1 VSTVSSSYRVQYD
14 VRPAKQVERRML
26 VDALQRLAAAGF
38 PVADYQYTGFGA
50 IYFVDFILFHK
61 VLGMSKL
68 LSLEQVKSL
77 TSRMVFN
84 RPFSCVEIKM
94 VPASSE
100 IPNLPRDLRHLVWLD
115 YDGVLQKDFLS
126 DIQSAITV
134 LPAGSILLVTVDVE
148 PPEDHDY
155 RPVDPHFDGSK
166 EVLGPKHWKRYF
178 EYHASSY
185 LKLGLSDTDFG
196 KSELILRSTEILKAA
211 FTKSIVARP
220 ELEFLPMFNFA
231 YRDSHSM
238 LTMGGMIAGRAE
250 KRQLRASTMG
260 ETVYYRDDFQGP
272 PFEIKVPRLTRKERI
287 YLDREMPCSDDWVPE
302 DFDLDPED
310 VRHYRDIYR
319 FLPAFAE
326 ISL

>member
-1 VSTVSSSYRVQYD
+1 
-14 VRPAKQVERRML
+14 ML

-50 IYFVDFILFHK
+50 IYFVDFIMFHK
-61 VLGMSKL
+61 LLGLNKL
-68 LSLEQVKSL
+68 VSLEQHESL
-77 TSRMVFN
+77 TKRMNFN

-100 IPNLPRDLRHLVWLD
+100 IPNLSRDTHHFLWLD

-134 LPAGSILLVTVDVE
+134 LPPGSILLVTIDVE

-155 RPVDPHFDGSK
+155 KVVEPHFDSSK
-166 EVLGPKHWKRYF
+166 EVLGPKHWRRYF
-178 EYHASSY
+178 EYHASPY
-185 LKLGLSDTDFG
+185 LELGLADADFG
-196 KSELILRSTEILKAA
+196 KSELVARSTEILRAA
-211 FTKSIVARP
+211 FIKSIVSRP
-220 ELEFLPMFNFA
+220 ELQFLPMFNFV
-231 YRDSHSM
+231 YKDSHSM

-250 KRQLRASTMG
+250 KRQVRTSSIG
-260 ETVYYRDDFQGP
+260 GTVYYRSDFTDP
-272 PFEIKVPRLTRKERI
+272 AFEIKVPRLTRKERI
-287 YLDREMPCSDDWVPE
+287 YLDREMPCADDWVPGE
-302 DFDLDPED
+302 FDLDPE
-310 VRHYRDIYR
+310 VIRHYRDIYR

>member
-1 VSTVSSSYRVQYD
+1 VSAVSSSYRVQYD
-14 VRPAKQVERRML
+14 MRPAKQAERRML

-61 VLGMSKL
+61 ILGLKRL
-68 LSLEQVKSL
+68 VSLEQQESL
-77 TSRMVFN
+77 TSRMKFN

-100 IPNLPRDLRHLVWLD
+100 IPNLSRDVRHIVWLD
-115 YDGVLQKDFLS
+115 YDGVLQRDFLW

-148 PPEDHDY
+148 PPEDHDFTI
-155 RPVDPHFDGSK
+155 VDPHFDSSE

-178 EYHASSY
+178 EFHASSY
-185 LKLGLSDTDFG
+185 LKLGLSDSDFG

-211 FTKSIVARP
+211 FTKSIVSRP
-220 ELEFLPMFNFA
+220 HLQFLPMFNFA
-231 YRDSHSM
+231 YKDSHSM
-238 LTMGGMIAGRAE
+238 LTMGGMIADPSE
-250 KRQLRASTMG
+250 KRKLQTSSLS
-260 ETVYYRDDFQGP
+260 ETVYYRDDFGSP
-272 PFEIKVPRLTRKERI
+272 PFEIKVPRLTRKERV
-287 YLDREMPCSDDWVPE
+287 YLDREMPCEDGWVPG
-302 DFDLDPED
+302 DFDLDPAE

-326 ISL
+326 IMI

>member
-1 VSTVSSSYRVQYD
+1 MSTTSSSYRVQYD
-14 VRPAKQVERRML
+14 MRPAKQVERRML
-26 VDALQRLAAAGF
+26 VDALQHLAAAGF
-38 PVADYQYTGFGA
+38 PVTDYQYTGFGA

-61 VLGMSKL
+61 ILGLNKL
-68 LSLEQVKSL
+68 VSLEQHKSL
-77 TSRMVFN
+77 TSRMKFN

-94 VPASSE
+94 VAASSE
-100 IPNLPRDLRHLVWLD
+100 IPNLSRDIRHFVWLD

-148 PPEDHDY
+148 SPEDYDY
-155 RPVDPHFDGSK
+155 RIVDPDFDGSK

-178 EYHASSY
+178 EYHAASY
-185 LKLGLSDTDFG
+185 LKLGVSDADFG
-196 KSELILRSTEILKAA
+196 KSELILRSTEILKSA
-211 FTKSIVARP
+211 FTKSIVVRP

-238 LTMGGMIAGRAE
+238 LTMGGMIAGRTE
-250 KRQLRASTMG
+250 KRQLRASNLS
-260 ETVYYRDDFQGP
+260 ETVYYRDDFVSP
-272 PFEIKVPRLTRKERI
+272 PFEIKIPRLTRKERA
-287 YLDREMPCSDDWVPE
+287 YLDREMPCADGWVPGE
-302 DFDLDPED
+302 FDLEAEE

>member
-1 VSTVSSSYRVQYD
+1 M
-14 VRPAKQVERRML
+14 RPAKQVERRML

-61 VLGMSKL
+61 ILGLNKL
-68 LSLEQVKSL
+68 VSLEQQESL
-77 TSRMVFN
+77 TSRMKFN

-100 IPNLPRDLRHLVWLD
+100 IPNLSRDVHHIVWLD
-115 YDGVLQKDFLS
+115 YDGVLQREFLS
-126 DIQSAITV
+126 DIQSAITI

-148 PPEDHDY
+148 PPEDHDF
-155 RPVDPHFDGSK
+155 RIVDPHFDRSK

-185 LKLGLSDTDFG
+185 LKLGLSDAAFA
-196 KSELILRSTEILKAA
+196 KSELILRSTEILKVA
-211 FTKSIVARP
+211 FSKSIVARP
-220 ELEFLPMFNFA
+220 DLQFLPMFNFA
-231 YRDSHSM
+231 YKDSHSM

-250 KRQLRASTMG
+250 KRKLRASNIS
-260 ETVYYRDDFQGP
+260 ETVYYRDDFGSP
-272 PFEIKVPRLTRKERI
+272 PFEIKVPRLTRKERS
-287 YLDREMPCSDDWVPE
+287 YLDREMPCADGWVPG
-302 DFDLDPED
+302 DFDVDPEE

-326 ISL
+326 IMI

>member
-1 VSTVSSSYRVQYD
+1 MSTISSSYRVQYD

-61 VLGMSKL
+61 ALGMSKL
-68 LSLEQVKSL
+68 VSLEQVKSL
-77 TSRMVFN
+77 TSRMMFN
-84 RPFSCVEIKM
+84 RPFSCVDIKM

-100 IPNLPRDLRHLVWLD
+100 IPNLSRDVSHLVWLD

-155 RPVDPHFDGSK
+155 RLVDPHFDSSK

-220 ELEFLPMFNFA
+220 ELQFLPMFNFA

-238 LTMGGMIAGRAE
+238 LTMGGMIAGRTE
-250 KRQLRASTMG
+250 KRQLRASNIR
-260 ETVYYRDDFQGP
+260 ETVYYRDDFGSP
-272 PFEIKVPRLTRKERI
+272 PFEIKVPCLTRKERV
-287 YLDREMPCSDDWVPE
+287 YLDREMPCADDWVPG

-310 VRHYRDIYR
+310 IRHYRDIYR
-319 FLPAFAE
+319 FLPTFAE
-326 ISL
+326 ISI

>member
-1 VSTVSSSYRVQYD
+1 MSAISSSYRVQYD
-14 VRPAKQVERRML
+14 MRPAKQVERRML
-26 VDALQRLAAAGF
+26 VDALQHLAAAHF

-61 VLGMSKL
+61 ILGLGKL
-68 LSLEQVKSL
+68 VSLEQQESL
-77 TSRMVFN
+77 TSRMKFN

-100 IPNLPRDLRHLVWLD
+100 IPNLSRDVRHLVWLD
-115 YDGVLQKDFLS
+115 YDGVLQRDFLS

-155 RPVDPHFDGSK
+155 RFVDPQFDNSK
-166 EVLGPKHWKRYF
+166 NVLGPKHWKRYF

-185 LKLGLSDTDFG
+185 LKLGLTDADFG
-196 KSELILRSTEILKAA
+196 KSGLILRCTEILKAA

-231 YRDSHSM
+231 YKDSHSM
-238 LTMGGMIAGRAE
+238 LTMGGMVAGRAE
-250 KRQLRASTMG
+250 KRQLRASKLG
-260 ETVYYRDDFQGP
+260 DTVYYRDDFGSP
-272 PFEIKVPRLTRKERI
+272 PFEIKVPRFTRKERI
-287 YLDREMPCSDDWVPE
+287 YLDREMPCADGWVPE
-302 DFDLDPED
+302 EFHLDPED
-310 VRHYRDIYR
+310 VRRYRDIYR